1 MEKEN
6 FLIVNSTVLP
16 DIFEKVLKAK
26 KLLRDELASGVS
38 EACKKADIS
47 RSTYYKYCNHVFKL
61 AENNIG
67 TKATLSLDLKHQS
80 GVLSNILN
88 KIAKYKGNV
97 LTITQDTPVNNHAQ
111 VTLKLDIKNLEISF
125 HQLVEKLEKL
135 DGINKLNILLIE

>member
-16 DIFEKVLKAK
+16 DIFEKILMAK
-26 KLLRDELASGVS
+26 KLLRDEKASGVS

-88 KIAKYKGNV
+88 KIAKFEGNV
-97 LTITQDTPVNNHAQ
+97 LTITQDTPVNDHAQ

-125 HQLVEKLEKL
+125 HQLIEKLEKL
-135 DGINKLNILLIE
+135 EGINKLNILLIE